1 MKINIEQALRVIP
14 TCIKSKLV
22 PMLIGSPG
30 IGKSHIA
37 HEIALENNLKV
48 IDLRL
53 AQCDPCDILGFP
65 NIVGDKAG
73 YIPMETFPIEGD
85 ELPEDHSGW
94 LLFLDEFNAAPPAV
108 QSASYKLVLDRMVG
122 MHNLHPRVAIMCA
135 GNKETDGAIVQEMST
150 ALQSRLVH
158 FELEVDTTT
167 WLNWAMKNKVDHRIT
182 DYIKFK
188 PGDLYTFSPDHTDK
202 TYACPR
208 TWEFV
213 SRLLPDM
220 SEKDPDMLPILSGTL
235 SEGVA
240 REFVVFMKIYA
251 SLPKISEI
259 QLQPMAV
266 DIPKEPS
273 ILFALTGALSH
284 NMNIDTVEK
293 IMKYVSRLPV
303 EFQVV
308 TLRETVRRNKEMLS
322 HPVIQKWI
330 NDSSAKLF

>member
-14 TCIKSKLV
+14 TCIKSRLV
-22 PMLIGSPG
+22 PMLVGSPG

-37 HEIALENNLKV
+37 HQIALENNLKV

-85 ELPEDHSGW
+85 ELPEGHSGW

-122 MHNLHPRVAIMCA
+122 MHNLHSRVAIMCA
-135 GNKETDGAIVQEMST
+135 GNLDTDGAIVQEMST
-150 ALQSRLVH
+150 ALQSRLIH
-158 FELEVDTTT
+158 FELTADPTT
-167 WLNWAMKNKVDHRIT
+167 WLNWAMNNEIDHRIT

-188 PGDLYTFSPDHTDK
+188 PGDLYTFTPDHTDK

-220 SEKDPDMLPILSGTL
+220 TEDDPDMLPILSGTL

-251 SLPKISEI
+251 SLPKLSEI
-259 QLQPMAV
+259 QKDPQTV
-266 DIPKEPS
+266 FIPKEPS
-273 ILFALTGALSH
+273 ILFALTGSLSH
-284 NMNIDTVEK
+284 NMKADTADQ
-293 IMKYVSRLPV
+293 IMLYVSRLPV

-308 TLRETVRRNKEMLS
+308 TLRETVRRNKEMLT
-322 HPVIQKWI
+322 HPAIQKWV
-330 NDSSAKLF
+330 NESSAKLF